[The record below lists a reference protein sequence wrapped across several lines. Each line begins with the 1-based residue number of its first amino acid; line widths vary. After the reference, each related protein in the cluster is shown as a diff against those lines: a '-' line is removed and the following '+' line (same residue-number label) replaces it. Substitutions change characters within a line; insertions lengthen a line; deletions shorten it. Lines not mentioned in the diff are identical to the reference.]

1 MKKEIGG
8 DQTVLDVVHTL
19 HYQTDHQNEDQI
31 LLNQNVEKS
40 NMIITKETYLEEVEI
55 VPKPDVW
62 QINAAALDLRIG
74 LKIYW
79 PKSGREDL
87 LSPGKTITIGSK
99 EHFLIQTLE
108 KVTLPNDIVGV
119 VYPRSGTNR
128 KGITVDMTGIVDPG
142 YSGHL
147 MIPVTNTMGCAV
159 KFYVGERIAQ
169 IMFHR
174 VETPTEGRVS
184 KYHESDMAAK
194 PDKEEELELLQSGGL
209 VQAKIVELQHAAK

>member
-1 MKKEIGG
+1 
-8 DQTVLDVVHTL
+8 
-19 HYQTDHQNEDQI
+19 
-31 LLNQNVEKS
+31 
-40 NMIITKETYLEEVEI
+40 MIITRESYLEEVGI

-62 QINAAALDLRIG
+62 QINAAALDLRVG
-74 LKIYW
+74 LKIYR
-79 PKSGREDL
+79 PVNEREDI
-87 LSPGKTITIGSK
+87 LSPGKYITIGAK

-108 KVTLPNDIVGV
+108 KITLPNDIVGV

-147 MIPVTNTMGCAV
+147 MIPVTNTMSRAV

-169 IMFHR
+169 IVFQR
-174 VETPTEGRVS
+174 VEKPTEGRVS

-194 PDKEEELELLQSGGL
+194 PDKEEELNLLKSGEL
-209 VQAKIVELQHAAK
+209 VQAKIVEIQHGRTN